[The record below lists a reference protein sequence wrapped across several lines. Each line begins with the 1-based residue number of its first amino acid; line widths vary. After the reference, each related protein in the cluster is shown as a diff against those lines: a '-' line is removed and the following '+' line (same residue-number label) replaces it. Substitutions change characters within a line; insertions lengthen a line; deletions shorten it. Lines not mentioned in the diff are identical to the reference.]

1 MYIPRHER
9 DAISENMNAGNACP
23 TLVTATDLTSNT
35 NIHNRHAVKNI
46 VQQFILLIQK

>member
-9 DAISENMNAGNACP
+9 DAIRENMNAGNTCP

-35 NIHNRHAVKNI
+35 TAYNR
-46 VQQFILLIQK
+46 QKVNNTV

>member
-9 DAISENMNAGNACP
+9 DAIKENMNAGNTCP

-35 NIHNRHAVKNI
+35 TIHNKQKAKNT
-46 VQQFILLIQK
+46 V